1 MPAKIYYYSDRE
13 HHKKVARDYY
23 QNNKESILE
32 HKKNIYNNLSKEEKK
47 ERATY
52 AKDWYNNL
60 SEDIKNIK
68 RCSLLK

>member
-32 HKKNIYNNLSKEEKK
+32 HKK
-47 ERATY
+47 TY
-52 AKDWYNNL
+52 
-60 SEDIKNIK
+60 ITI
-68 RCSLLK
+68 